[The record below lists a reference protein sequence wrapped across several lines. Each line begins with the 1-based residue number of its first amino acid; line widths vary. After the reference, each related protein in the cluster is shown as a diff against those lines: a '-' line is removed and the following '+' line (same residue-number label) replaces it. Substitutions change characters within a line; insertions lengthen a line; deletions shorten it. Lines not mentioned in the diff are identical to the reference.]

1 MVSIKI
7 LESNR
12 EISTKINRSLAK
24 EFDKSINKKLPIMRS
39 KLKAIISTALWT
51 SPEIQSLSGGILK
64 ADFGLTSDPS
74 SAIVA
79 SIISTININTKKSS
93 SSAIGIKG
101 GIVVT
106 LQPADYANLFSLSVA
121 EQAIE
126 GGSLPWLRWLLTL
139 GDAIIIANFGI
150 EYGPFG
156 RTGKA
161 HMTQTSRPFKVNSS
175 FSGSADNNFITRA
188 VQRSSAEIKK
198 VIIGAI

>member
-24 EFDKSINKKLPIMRS
+24 DFDKSINKKLPIMRS

-79 SIISTININTKKSS
+79 SIISTINISTKKSS

-106 LQPADYANLFSLSVA
+106 LQPVDYANLFSLSVA
-121 EQAIE
+121 EQVIE

-161 HMTQTSRPFKVNSS
+161 HMTQGSRPFKVNSS